1 MEEMT
6 RLLTQ
11 STLMRLETQIEAI
24 PLLLSG
30 ATSEAIMARPVLGQ
44 WSAHENLAHLARHH
58 EVFLERLHRI
68 LEESAPQLN
77 QYRAEEDP
85 AWPQW
90 SSLSTEE
97 VVFRLTALRGKI
109 MSFARGLSPADARRV
124 GIHPLFGEMSLAL
137 WVEFF
142 LLHEAHH
149 LYVVMTRLGQAKRS
163 LSPEG
168 GRSRLEKQ

>member
-1 MEEMT
+1 M
-6 RLLTQ
+6 LTQ
-11 STLMRLETQIEAI
+11 STLLRLETQLDAL

-30 ATSEAIMARPVLGQ
+30 APPEAMMAHPISNQ

-58 EVFLERLHRI
+58 ELFLQRLHRI
-68 LEESAPQLN
+68 LSEGAPQLG

-85 AWPQW
+85 SWPDW
-90 SSLSTEE
+90 SCLATDE
-97 VVFRLTALRGKI
+97 VLIRLKALREEI
-109 MSFARGLSPADARRV
+109 ISLVRGLSEAEATRV
-124 GIHPLFGEMSLAL
+124 GIHPLFGEMSLGL

-163 LSPEG
+163 LSPEPT
-168 GRSRLEKQ
+168 S

>member
-1 MEEMT
+1 M
-6 RLLTQ
+6 LNQ
-11 STLMRLETQIEAI
+11 STLLRLETQLEVI

-30 ATSEAIMARPVLGQ
+30 ATSEAIMARPVSNQ

-68 LEESAPQLN
+68 LRESAPQLG
-77 QYRAEEDP
+77 QYRAEEDSV
-85 AWPQW
+85 WPNW

-97 VVFRLTALRGKI
+97 VLIRLKTLRGEITSLAK
-109 MSFARGLSPADARRV
+109 RLSQAETRRV

-137 WVEFF
+137 WLEFF

-149 LYVVMTRLGQAKRS
+149 LYVAMMRLGQAKRS
-163 LSPEG
+163 LSPKLT
-168 GRSRLEKQ
+168 S

>member
-1 MEEMT
+1 M
-6 RLLTQ
+6 LTK
-11 STLMRLETQIEAI
+11 STLLRLEAQLEAI

-30 ATSEAIMARPVLGQ
+30 ATSEAILCRPASGQ

-58 EVFLERLHRI
+58 RVFMDRLQRI
-68 LEESAPQLN
+68 LTESGPQLA
-77 QYRAEEDP
+77 QYRAEEDSV
-85 AWPQW
+85 WPEW
-90 SSLSTEE
+90 SALPTDE
-97 VVFRLTALRGKI
+97 VLNRLGTLRGEI
-109 MSFARGLSPADARRV
+109 INVVSGLSPAETSRI

-163 LSPEG
+163 IRE
-168 GRSRLEKQ
+168 